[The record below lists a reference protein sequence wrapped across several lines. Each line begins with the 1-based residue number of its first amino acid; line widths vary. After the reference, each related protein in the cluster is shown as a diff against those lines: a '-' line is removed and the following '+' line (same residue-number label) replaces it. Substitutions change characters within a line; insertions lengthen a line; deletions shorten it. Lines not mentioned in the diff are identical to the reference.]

1 MISKETLFNTLFEEN
16 LVTDPK
22 LIKLNQEILD
32 LENQFQEK
40 YGNEVFKDYC
50 KISEMILDELLEC
63 DDFSFKSGFALREY
77 LKNSN

>member
-40 YGNEVFKDYC
+40 YGNEVFMDYC
-50 KISEMILDELLEC
+50 KINELILDELLEC
-63 DDFSFKSGFALREY
+63 ADFSFKSGFALREY